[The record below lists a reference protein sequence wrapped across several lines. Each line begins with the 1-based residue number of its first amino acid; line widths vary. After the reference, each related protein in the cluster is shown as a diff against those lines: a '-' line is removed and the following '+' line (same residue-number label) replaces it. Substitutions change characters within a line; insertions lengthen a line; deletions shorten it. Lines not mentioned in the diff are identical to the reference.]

1 MRVQLK
7 VSAHA
12 QAENADSVDEE
23 CRLMTMAELS
33 YINRVREAQAKKYPK
48 KK

>member
-7 VSAHA
+7 VSAHV